1 MICIY
6 LFLFCCFKGIICKQI
21 KINDDIHASVHDLE
35 ADLVEYT
42 PPTTIVPPLTF
53 RHNYLFDSELDCAET
68 TNHDFKFTI
77 CPMFNATQSSL
88 NGLGSETH
96 VLGHRL

>member
-1 MICIY
+1 MIRIY
-6 LFLFCCFKGIICKQI
+6 LFMSCFEGVICKQI
-21 KINDDIHASVHDLE
+21 KINDDVHASVQDLE
-35 ADLVEYT
+35 ADSVGAN
-42 PPTTIVPPLTF
+42 PPTTILPPLAF
-53 RHNYLFDSELDCAET
+53 HQNYLFESEIDCVET

-88 NGLGSETH
+88 NGLGTETR